1 MGEKASCRL
10 MRASD
15 LDAVMALDRQ
25 AFFDP
30 WSEATWRHELETAL
44 AAWYVLELPEQGLAG
59 YAGLWNVAGEG
70 QVMRVAVDPAARCR
84 GYGRRLTEQ
93 LLARAWAEGCTA
105 VTLEVRESNAPA
117 QAVYRRCGFRP
128 AGVRPHYYADNGE
141 GALIMWLYRKDTE
154 GAAET
159 APARNV

>member
-10 MRASD
+10 MRVSD
-15 LDAVMALDRQ
+15 LDAVMALDRR
-25 AFFDP
+25 AFFDS
-30 WSEATWRHELETAL
+30 WSETTWRHELETAL
-44 AAWYVLELPEQGLAG
+44 ASWYVLELPEQGLAG

-105 VTLEVRESNAPA
+105 VTLEVRESNGPA
-117 QAVYRRCGFRP
+117 QAVYRRCGFRA

-141 GALIMWLYRKDTE
+141 GALIMWLYRQDVESAT
-154 GAAET
+154 GASSEQNA
-159 APARNV
+159 